1 MLSGNLFPRPL
12 VRQGINQ
19 LNIFEP
25 LTLGRFYDQKKVR
38 NRWFPRCQ
46 ARRLWSPARF
56 NSPPGKC
63 RGCGDVA
70 LRVAQNYQAVMR

>member
-1 MLSGNLFPRPL
+1 MVDSALKELPTVTTMLSGNLFPRPL

-38 NRWFPRCQ
+38 NTYDSSAMGSPRPKITKQ
-46 ARRLWSPARF
+46 SI
-56 NSPPGKC
+56 
-63 RGCGDVA
+63 
-70 LRVAQNYQAVMR
+70 